1 MIFTIIC
8 IQWIFCK
15 LKWKLEMNMRLA
27 LSPLT
32 LALGAALATTVVTP
46 NVLMAGEVTTYET
59 IQVIGH
65 QYKGYAE
72 HMPQSGTK
80 TDVEWLDVPQ
90 AVSVVTKTEMKDRG
104 VVRLVDALDGVAGVN
119 NTLGEGS
126 RDQFVIRGFDV
137 LNDIYRDGMRDDGTL
152 QSYRSLANIERV
164 EVVKGPAGALYGRG
178 SAGGIINLT
187 TKRANG
193 DNFTHINGSVGS
205 NSQFIGQIDNSI
217 AMTDKISGRINV
229 EYRKTNS
236 YVEHVDSNDFF
247 IAPTIRVLP
256 AEGHIIDLDVEYGHQ
271 ELVPYRGVPSKNGK
285 PVDVLNRTFFGA
297 TNDYQESDSIRLAVN
312 YEWQLNNEWVWT
324 NRASY
329 SYVEL
334 KQKGTR
340 QGTVIGDNVY
350 QTVNNFG
357 YDPRTTTTLQ
367 SELVWETES
376 NQIMI
381 GADLNQINID
391 LTLASDKTLPPK
403 NIYDPAVGPTPDPGF
418 KPFRDN
424 TTTTTG
430 VYIQDVYTFGDLS
443 VIGNVRYD
451 LMGLEQQKAGAEK
464 ENLDDNKVSYRAGLV
479 YRLTDNMSV
488 YASLARSWQLP
499 YSGIYINPKLA
510 EFFHTDLKEVGAKAY
525 LLDDALMLNVSIFQ
539 IDQEQPQTNVD
550 GDVINKIKAR
560 HQGIELEA
568 RGQFTAKWN
577 ISFGYS
583 YLDAE
588 DKETGKKPNDVSDHL
603 FSLWSTYQLDDNWR
617 FGGGVKYVG
626 DRYAGNDEVI
636 TLGSYTTVDLM
647 AAYTIGRHKIQTN
660 AYNVLNEKYI
670 LGATNGKSGLNQI
683 GYGAPAEFMISYGY
697 QF

>member
-1 MIFTIIC
+1 
-8 IQWIFCK
+8 
-15 LKWKLEMNMRLA
+15 MNMKLT

-32 LALGAALATTVVTP
+32 LAIGAALAATVVTP
-46 NVLMAGEVTTYET
+46 NVLAAEEVTTNET
-59 IQVIGH
+59 MLVIGH
-65 QYKGYAE
+65 QYEGYAE

-90 AVSVVTKTEMKDRG
+90 AVSVVTKTEIQDRG
-104 VVRLVDALDGVAGVN
+104 AVRLVDALDGVAGVN

-126 RDQFVIRGFDV
+126 RDQFVIRGFDA
-137 LNDIYRDGMRDDGTL
+137 LNDMYRDGMRDDGTL

-178 SAGGIINLT
+178 SAGGIINLV

-193 DNFTHINGSVGS
+193 DNFTSVNGSVGS
-205 NSQFIGQIDNSI
+205 NSQFVGQIDNSMAI
-217 AMTDKISGRINV
+217 TDKVNGRINV
-229 EYRKTNS
+229 EYRQADS
-236 YVEHVDSNDFF
+236 YVDHVDSNDFF

-256 AEGHIIDLDVEYGHQ
+256 AEGHVIDLDVEYAHQ

-285 PVDVLNRTFFGA
+285 PVDVSSSTFFGG
-297 TNDYQESDSIRLAVN
+297 TNDYQESDNIRLAVN
-312 YEWQLNNEWVWT
+312 YEWQLSNNWIWT

-329 SYVEL
+329 SHIEL
-334 KQKGTR
+334 EQKGTR
-340 QGTVIGDNVY
+340 QGTVTGDKVS

-357 YDPRTTTTLQ
+357 YDPRTTTTVQ

-376 NQIMI
+376 NQMMI
-381 GADLNQINID
+381 GADYNQINID

-403 NIYDPAVGPTPDPGF
+403 DIYDPVVGPTPDPGF

-451 LMGLEQQKAGAEK
+451 SMDLEQQKAGAAK
-464 ENLDDNKVSYRAGLV
+464 ENLDDNKMSYRAGLV
-479 YRLTDNMSV
+479 YRLNDDMSV
-488 YASLARSWQLP
+488 YASMARSWQLP

-525 LLDDALMLNVSIFQ
+525 LLDDALMLNAAIFQ

-550 GDVINKIKAR
+550 GDVINKIEAR

-568 RGQFTAKWN
+568 RGQFTDKWD
-577 ISFGYS
+577 ISVGYS

-603 FSLWSTYQLDDNWR
+603 FSLWSTYQLGDNWR
-617 FGGGVKYVG
+617 LGGGVKYVG
-626 DRYAGNDEVI
+626 DRYAGNDEAVA
-636 TLGSYTTVDLM
+636 LGDYTTVDLM
-647 AAYTIGRHKIQTN
+647 AAYTTGRHKIQAN
-660 AYNVLNEKYI
+660 AYNVLNEEYI

-683 GYGAPAEFMISYGY
+683 GYGTPAEFMLSYGY

>member
-1 MIFTIIC
+1 
-8 IQWIFCK
+8 
-15 LKWKLEMNMRLA
+15 MNMRLT
-27 LSPLT
+27 LSPL
-32 LALGAALATTVVTP
+32 ALAIGGALTAAAGVSTAVAEEQVTVD
-46 NVLMAGEVTTYET
+46 ET
-59 IQVIGH
+59 VQIIGH
-65 QYKGYAE
+65 QYEGYAE

-90 AVSVVTKTEMKDRG
+90 AVSVVTKTEMEDRG
-104 VVRLVDALDGVAGVN
+104 AVRLVDALDGVAGVN

-126 RDQFVIRGFDV
+126 RDQFVIRGFDA
-137 LNDIYRDGMRDDGTL
+137 LNDMYRDGMRDDGTL

-178 SAGGIINLT
+178 SAGGIINLV

-193 DNFTHINGSVGS
+193 ENFTNVNGSVGS
-205 NSQFIGQIDNSI
+205 NNLFVGQVDSSM
-217 AMTDKISGRINV
+217 AFSDKVSGRINV
-229 EYRKTNS
+229 ESRQSDS
-236 YVEHVDSNDFF
+236 YVDHVDSNDFF

-256 AEGHIIDLDVEYGHQ
+256 ADGHTIDLDVEYAHQ

-285 PVDVLNRTFFGA
+285 PVDVSESTFYGG
-297 TNDYQESDSIRLAVN
+297 TNDYQESDSIRVGVN
-312 YEWQLNNEWVWT
+312 YEWLLNSEWAWT
-324 NRASY
+324 NRAAY
-329 SYVEL
+329 NHIEL
-334 KQKGTR
+334 EQKGTR
-340 QGTVIGDNVY
+340 QGTVTGNEVS

-367 SELVWETES
+367 SELVWETDS
-376 NQIMI
+376 NQMMI
-381 GADLNQINID
+381 GADFNQINID
-391 LTLASDKTLPPK
+391 LTLASDKILPSK
-403 NIYDPAVGPTPDPGF
+403 DIYNPVAGPTPDPGF

-451 LMGLEQQKAGAEK
+451 SMELEQQKAGSAK
-464 ENLDDNKVSYRAGLV
+464 ENLDDNKVSYRGGLV
-479 YRLTDNMSV
+479 YRINNDMSV

-510 EFFHTDLKEVGAKAY
+510 EFFHTDLKEIGAKAY
-525 LLDDALMLNVSIFQ
+525 LLDNALMLNAAVFQ
-539 IDQEQPQTNVD
+539 IDQEQPETNTD
-550 GDVINKIKAR
+550 GDVVNKIEAR

-568 RGQFTAKWN
+568 RGQITEQWD
-577 ISFGYS
+577 ISVGYS

-617 FGGGVKYVG
+617 LGGGVKYVG
-626 DRYAGNDEVI
+626 DRYAGNDEAVA
-636 TLGSYTTVDLM
+636 LGDYTTVDLM
-647 AAYTIGRHKIQTN
+647 AAYTTGRHKVQVN

-670 LGATNGKSGLNQI
+670 LGATNGTSGTNQI
-683 GYGAPAEFMISYGY
+683 GYGAPAEFMLSYGY

>member
-1 MIFTIIC
+1 
-8 IQWIFCK
+8 
-15 LKWKLEMNMRLA
+15 MNIRLA
-27 LSPLT
+27 LSPL
-32 LALGAALATTVVTP
+32 ALAIGGALTAVATVS
-46 NVLMAGEVTTYET
+46 NVMAAEEVTVDET
-59 IQVIGH
+59 LQVIGH
-65 QYKGYAE
+65 QYEGYAE

-90 AVSVVTKTEMKDRG
+90 AVSVVTKTEMEDRG
-104 VVRLVDALDGVAGVN
+104 AVRLVDALDGVAGVN

-126 RDQFVIRGFDV
+126 RDQFVIRGFDA
-137 LNDIYRDGMRDDGTL
+137 LNDMYRDGMRDDGTL

-178 SAGGIINLT
+178 SAGGIINLV

-193 DNFTHINGSVGS
+193 DNFTHVNGSVGS
-205 NSQFIGQIDNSI
+205 NNLFVGQVDSSM
-217 AMTDKISGRINV
+217 ALSDKVSGRINV
-229 EYRKTNS
+229 ESRQSDS
-236 YVEHVDSNDFF
+236 YVDHVDSNDFF

-256 AEGHIIDLDVEYGHQ
+256 ADGHTIDLDVEYAHQ

-285 PVDVLNRTFFGA
+285 PVDVSESTFYGG
-297 TNDYQESDSIRLAVN
+297 TNDYQESDSIRVGVN
-312 YEWQLNNEWVWT
+312 YEWLLNSEWAWT
-324 NRASY
+324 NRAAY
-329 SYVEL
+329 NHIEL
-334 KQKGTR
+334 EQKGTR
-340 QGTVIGDNVY
+340 QGTVTGNEVS

-367 SELVWETES
+367 SELVWETDS
-376 NQIMI
+376 NQMMI
-381 GADLNQINID
+381 GADYNQINID

-403 NIYDPAVGPTPDPGF
+403 DIYNPVAGPTPDPGF

-451 LMGLEQQKAGAEK
+451 SMELEQQKVGSAK
-464 ENLDDNKVSYRAGLV
+464 ENLDDDKVSYRGGLV
-479 YRLTDNMSV
+479 YRINNDMSV

-510 EFFHTDLKEVGAKAY
+510 EFFHTDLKEIGAKAY
-525 LLDDALMLNVSIFQ
+525 LLDNALMLNAAVFQ
-539 IDQEQPQTNVD
+539 IDQEQPETNID
-550 GDVINKIKAR
+550 GDVVNKIEAR

-568 RGQFTAKWN
+568 RGQFTEQWD
-577 ISFGYS
+577 ISVGYS

-588 DKETGKKPNDVSDHL
+588 NKETGKKPNDVSDHL

-617 FGGGVKYVG
+617 LGGGVKYVG
-626 DRYAGNDEVI
+626 DRYAGNDEAVA
-636 TLGSYTTVDLM
+636 LGDYTTVDLM
-647 AAYTIGRHKIQTN
+647 AAYTTGRHKVQAN

-670 LGATNGKSGLNQI
+670 LGATNGTSGTNQI
-683 GYGAPAEFMISYGY
+683 GYGAPAEFMLSYGY

>member
-1 MIFTIIC
+1 
-8 IQWIFCK
+8 
-15 LKWKLEMNMRLA
+15 MNMKLT

-32 LALGAALATTVVTP
+32 LAIGAALAATVVTP
-46 NVLMAGEVTTYET
+46 NVLAAEEVTTNET
-59 IQVIGH
+59 MLVIGH
-65 QYKGYAE
+65 QYEGYAE

-90 AVSVVTKTEMKDRG
+90 AVSVVTKTEIQDRG
-104 VVRLVDALDGVAGVN
+104 AVRLVDALDGVAGVN

-126 RDQFVIRGFDV
+126 RDQFVIRGFDA
-137 LNDIYRDGMRDDGTL
+137 LNDMYRDGMRDDGTL

-178 SAGGIINLT
+178 SAGGIINLV

-193 DNFTHINGSVGS
+193 DNFTSVNGSVGS
-205 NSQFIGQIDNSI
+205 NSQFVGQIDNSMAI
-217 AMTDKISGRINV
+217 TDKVNGRINV
-229 EYRKTNS
+229 EYRQADS
-236 YVEHVDSNDFF
+236 YVDHVDSNDFF

-256 AEGHIIDLDVEYGHQ
+256 AEGHVIDLDVEYAHQ

-285 PVDVLNRTFFGA
+285 PVDVSSSTFFGG
-297 TNDYQESDSIRLAVN
+297 TNDYQESDNIRLAVN
-312 YEWQLNNEWVWT
+312 YEWQLSNNWIWT

-329 SYVEL
+329 SHIEL
-334 KQKGTR
+334 EQKGTR
-340 QGTVIGDNVY
+340 QGTVTGDKVS

-376 NQIMI
+376 NQMMI
-381 GADLNQINID
+381 GADYNQINID

-403 NIYDPAVGPTPDPGF
+403 DIYDPVVGPTPDPGF

-451 LMGLEQQKAGAEK
+451 SMDLEQQKAGAAK
-464 ENLDDNKVSYRAGLV
+464 ENLDDNKMSYRAGLV
-479 YRLTDNMSV
+479 YRLNDDMSV
-488 YASLARSWQLP
+488 YASMARSWQLP

-525 LLDDALMLNVSIFQ
+525 LLDDALMLNAAIFQ

-550 GDVINKIKAR
+550 GDVINKIEAR

-568 RGQFTAKWN
+568 RGQFTDKWD
-577 ISFGYS
+577 ISVGYS

-603 FSLWSTYQLDDNWR
+603 FSLWSTYQLGDNWR
-617 FGGGVKYVG
+617 LGGGVKYVG
-626 DRYAGNDEVI
+626 DRYAGNDEAVA
-636 TLGSYTTVDLM
+636 LGDYTTVDLM
-647 AAYTIGRHKIQTN
+647 AAYTTGRHKIQAN
-660 AYNVLNEKYI
+660 AYNVLNEEYI

-683 GYGAPAEFMISYGY
+683 GYGAPAEFMLSYGY

>member
-1 MIFTIIC
+1 
-8 IQWIFCK
+8 
-15 LKWKLEMNMRLA
+15 MNIRLA
-27 LSPLT
+27 LSPL
-32 LALGAALATTVVTP
+32 ALAIGGALTAVATVS
-46 NVLMAGEVTTYET
+46 NVMAAEEITVDET
-59 IQVIGH
+59 LQVIGH
-65 QYKGYAE
+65 QYEGYAE

-90 AVSVVTKTEMKDRG
+90 AVSVVTKTEMEDRG
-104 VVRLVDALDGVAGVN
+104 AVRLVDALDGVAGVN

-126 RDQFVIRGFDV
+126 RDQFVIRGFDA
-137 LNDIYRDGMRDDGTL
+137 LNDMYRDGMRDDGTL

-178 SAGGIINLT
+178 SAGGIINLV

-193 DNFTHINGSVGS
+193 DNFTHVNGSVGS
-205 NSQFIGQIDNSI
+205 NNLFVGQVDSSM
-217 AMTDKISGRINV
+217 ALSDKVSGRINV
-229 EYRKTNS
+229 ESRQSDS
-236 YVEHVDSNDFF
+236 YVDHVDSNDFF
-247 IAPTIRVLP
+247 IAPTIRILP
-256 AEGHIIDLDVEYGHQ
+256 AEGHTIDLDVEYAHQ

-285 PVDVLNRTFFGA
+285 PVDVSESTFYGG
-297 TNDYQESDSIRLAVN
+297 TNDYQESDSIRVGVN
-312 YEWQLNNEWVWT
+312 YEWLLNSEWAWT
-324 NRASY
+324 NRAAY
-329 SYVEL
+329 NHIEL
-334 KQKGTR
+334 EQKGTR
-340 QGTVIGDNVY
+340 QGTVTGNEVS

-367 SELVWETES
+367 SELVWETDS
-376 NQIMI
+376 NQMMI
-381 GADLNQINID
+381 GADYNQINID

-403 NIYDPAVGPTPDPGF
+403 DIYNPVAGPTPDPGF

-451 LMGLEQQKAGAEK
+451 SMELEQQKAGSAK
-464 ENLDDNKVSYRAGLV
+464 ENLDDDKVSYRGGLV
-479 YRLTDNMSV
+479 YRINNDMSV

-510 EFFHTDLKEVGAKAY
+510 EFFHTDLKEIGAKAY
-525 LLDDALMLNVSIFQ
+525 LLDNALMLNAAVFQ
-539 IDQEQPQTNVD
+539 IDQEQPETNID
-550 GDVINKIKAR
+550 GDVVNKIEAR

-568 RGQFTAKWN
+568 RGQFTEQWD
-577 ISFGYS
+577 ISVGYS

-588 DKETGKKPNDVSDHL
+588 NKETGKKPNDVSDHL

-617 FGGGVKYVG
+617 LGGGVKYVG
-626 DRYAGNDEVI
+626 DRYAGNDEAVA
-636 TLGSYTTVDLM
+636 LGDYTTVDLM
-647 AAYTIGRHKIQTN
+647 AAYTTGRHKVQAN

-670 LGATNGKSGLNQI
+670 LGATNGTSGTNQI
-683 GYGAPAEFMISYGY
+683 GYGAPAEFMLSYGY